1 MHEVIC
7 FHCANA
13 VAITPDATHCS
24 VCGEDLQ
31 HLLPADAT
39 IDYFRERALALSDDG
54 NRTAALAEVERG
66 LTFAESSDLH
76 LLAAILAEKLERF
89 DQMRRHV
96 AAIPVDDTLRG
107 EAEWLLRAHQ
117 DRERA
122 QREAARSAAKS
133 GRSTS
138 RNKMSGKA
146 GQSPPAASM
155 ALLDDLL
162 GRTDGQVA
170 AQRHSV
176 WSALATVALVAAAG
190 AVVVTSWWW
199 FGPGALP
206 AGMDNDLAA
215 DDLAAGSAAG
225 SEANAAAEQDIG
237 AGASSQPSGAPIDPV
252 AAVTLTV
259 EPLTTETVTTE
270 TTTSGTMT
278 VESQMPAADVL
289 LPTPTPSP
297 VPSATAVVPPDLVLV
312 PTQPPELADA
322 SVRSVVVIPAQI
334 FDLDT
339 FLHEMDRPD
348 LAALNV
354 EAQLQ
359 NGDLILQGV
368 VNLDIQRRELVELLS
383 AVPGVNRVSTV
394 GLLLRPL
401 PTYTVQEGDTLW
413 SIVFNIYGNIDRLD
427 EFYRYNLDVLPGQ
440 DALAPG
446 MELKVLPIR

>member
-13 VAITPDATHCS
+13 VAITPDTTTCS

-31 HLLPADAT
+31 HLLPPDAT
-39 IDYFRERALALSDDG
+39 IDYFRERALGLSADG
-54 NRTAALAEVERG
+54 EGVAALAEVERG

-117 DRERA
+117 DRQRA
-122 QREAARSAAKS
+122 QRETARQTGTARGKVSAPSA
-133 GRSTS
+133 
-138 RNKMSGKA
+138 
-146 GQSPPAASM
+146 QPAAQSSSAM
-155 ALLDDLL
+155 LDDLL
-162 GRTDGQVA
+162 GRTEDDVA
-170 AQRHSV
+170 AQRRTI
-176 WSALATVALVAAAG
+176 WSALASVALVAAAG

-206 AGMDNDLAA
+206 AEMERGVTA
-215 DDLAAGSAAG
+215 DDLPLRDAVEADAAAGIVETPQPVVVPTDALTAEVDAEV
-225 SEANAAAEQDIG
+225 EAE
-237 AGASSQPSGAPIDPV
+237 AGAATETPV
-252 AAVTLTV
+252 ANL
-259 EPLTTETVTTE
+259 
-270 TTTSGTMT
+270 
-278 VESQMPAADVL
+278 L
-289 LPTPTPSP
+289 LPTPTPTPLPTS
-297 VPSATAVVPPDLVLV
+297 VATAEVPPDLVLV
-312 PTQPPELADA
+312 PTESPELVDA
-322 SVRSVVVIPAQI
+322 SVRSVVVIPTQI

-339 FLHEMDRPD
+339 FLRDAGRPD
-348 LAALNV
+348 LADLNV

-359 NGDLILQGV
+359 DGELILQGV
-368 VNLDIQRRELVELLS
+368 VNWDIQRRELIGLLE
-383 AVPGVNRVSTV
+383 AVPGVTRVDTV
-394 GLLLRPL
+394 DLLLRPL

-413 SIVFNIYGNIDRLD
+413 TIVSNIYGNVDRLD

-446 MELKVLPIR
+446 MELKVLPIQ